1 MNERRYRA
9 TMRPLHP
16 DVKPAGLV
24 LVEEQLRDLT
34 SAMNYGSGWFPYHE
48 PNWKH
53 RVAGNTIREQREK
66 IHELQGFFKQCGNR
80 YGDVFAACGM
90 EVPAVFTP
98 ERHEDLLSRIEEMKA
113 LLGDMLPAVVGW
125 AAKFNELGG
134 GPMTDTQAYP
144 MATAK
149 QLADRYNALG
159 IEVPDEVEH

>member
-1 MNERRYRA
+1 
-9 TMRPLHP
+9 MRFEYSPTHP
-16 DVKPAGLV
+16 DDWPDIINVTVSEVGDEYGF
-24 LVEEQLRDLT
+24 EEGEIRC
-34 SAMNYGSGWFPYHE
+34 YE

-66 IHELQGFFKQCGNR
+66 IRELQGFVKQCANR

-113 LLGDMLPAVVGW
+113 LLGDMLPVVVGW

-134 GPMTDTQAYP
+134 APMTDTQAYP

>member
-1 MNERRYRA
+1 MRFEYSPASPDDWPSAIAVTA
-9 TMRPLHP
+9 T
-16 DVKPAGLV
+16 DVGEDDGI
-24 LVEEQLRDLT
+24 EEGETRF
-34 SAMNYGSGWFPYHE
+34 YE

-66 IHELQGFFKQCGNR
+66 IHDLQGFLKQCANR

-98 ERHEDLLSRIEEMKA
+98 ERHEDLLIRIEEMKA
-113 LLGDMLPAVVGW
+113 LLGDMLPVIVGW
-125 AAKFNELGG
+125 AAKLNELGG
-134 GPMTDTQAYP
+134 AQMTDTQAYP

-159 IEVPDEVEH
+159 IEVPDEMEQ